1 MLNFHLYCQ
10 TLLNFCKVRSHF
22 VQTFPV
28 YILVTLLYTSYF
40 CLERLNIAVFFSQ
53 VDPHLDRIQF
63 GWIHTFCHEAAFG
76 ARNLCI
82 FYPGMLATTGNL
94 LAAFSRDYLKTL
106 KKKRCFPLPLPS
118 HGWSGG
124 FPITRPW
131 MVRWIQVMPL
141 WYDVLGKYAHLP
153 QHGGEKWWFTMV
165 ESVKRNHLK
174 QTTVVSFQ
182 DVIWH
187 QRGNDVNCKTRH
199 LLPLWV
205 QAPSNFNP
213 DV

>member
-40 CLERLNIAVFFSQ
+40 CLERLNIAVFFFQ

-106 KKKRCFPLPLPS
+106 KKKGVFLYLYLAMDGQVVCPLPG

-124 FPITRPW
+124 SKSCPFGMTCLENMHIFPNMVVKNGDLPW
-131 MVRWIQVMPL
+131 
-141 WYDVLGKYAHLP
+141 
-153 QHGGEKWWFTMV
+153 
-165 ESVKRNHLK
+165 
-174 QTTVVSFQ
+174 
-182 DVIWH
+182 
-187 QRGNDVNCKTRH
+187 
-199 LLPLWV
+199 
-205 QAPSNFNP
+205 
-213 DV
+213 